1 MADGGT
7 AGKGASVIS
16 IRELMDGGTVDFTG
30 SGSQPLNRTGGGTL
44 EIIAHCELFKLI
56 LAILRSILR
65 GARRSPS
72 YIHSWH

>member
-30 SGSQPLNRTGGGTL
+30 SGSQPLNRTAGGTL
-44 EIIAHCELFKLI
+44 EIIQHCELLKTYTYFLD
-56 LAILRSILR
+56 AILD
-65 GARRSPS
+65 GARRSP
-72 YIHSWH
+72 